1 MKFIRPIA
9 ITDAILTSST
19 VTEADYAEFSMGTT
33 YGDGDKIIVA
43 TALETITLDVAPATQ
58 WEVGDLITG
67 QTSSKTAY
75 VVSQITS
82 LTYYIRERS
91 GAFTLGEIIGVT
103 GVAGKLADQGAAF
116 PTITAGTDKV
126 HKIYTS
132 LSAGNLANYPP
143 TDVLSTVPK
152 WSEFSATNRWKVF
165 DNKVGSQTTNAT
177 SMNYVFTP
185 GSRIDSIALLNMGA
199 TSVNITVTDPVDGEV
214 FNETTTLIADTVV
227 YDWYTYFVEPIGTL
241 RTDFVVTDIPIYA
254 SAVISITITY
264 TGDTALCGSII
275 LGRKFEVGVLNYS
288 PSVGITDY
296 STKTVDAF
304 GNYTITERAYS
315 KKMICDVTVNNIL
328 LDEVFRNLALIRS
341 TLVVWVGS
349 EDYGSLIVYGFYKD
363 FSIVIPYPTISEC
376 SLEIEGLT

>member
-19 VTEADYAEFSMGTT
+19 VAEADYAEFSMGTT

-43 TALETITLDVAPATQ
+43 TALETITLDVAPATP
-58 WEVGDLITG
+58 WAVGDLITG

-82 LTYYIRERS
+82 LTYFIRQRS
-91 GAFTLGEIIGVT
+91 GAFTLGEIVGVT
-103 GVAGKLADQGAAF
+103 GTAGKLADQGAAF

-126 HKIYTS
+126 HKIYES

-143 TDVLSTVPK
+143 TDVLVTVPK
-152 WSEFSATNRWKVF
+152 WSEIGATNRWTVF
-165 DNKVGSQTTNAT
+165 DGKVGSQTSSAT

-185 GSRIDSIALLNMGA
+185 ATRFDSIAILNMYA
-199 TSVNITVTDPVDGEV
+199 TSLNITVTDPVDGEV
-214 FNETTTLIADTVV
+214 FNETVDLISDTVV

-241 RTDFVVTDIPIYA
+241 TTDFVISEIPIYA
-254 SAVISITITY
+254 ASVISVTLYY
-264 TGDTALCGSII
+264 TAGTAACGSLI
-275 LGRKFEVGVLNYS
+275 LGRKFDIGTMRYS
-288 PSVGITDY
+288 PTIGITDY
-296 STKTVDAF
+296 STKSVDAF
-304 GNYTITERAYS
+304 GNYVITERAYS
-315 KKMICDVTVNNIL
+315 KKMTCSVGVQNIL
-328 LDEVFRNLALIRS
+328 LDEVMRNLSLMRA
-341 TLVVWVGS
+341 TLAVWVGS

-363 FSIVIPYPTISEC
+363 FSIVIPYPNFSEC